1 MRKTMGIHIY
11 YLATTGAV
19 LLWSASFIATKLA
32 YQTFSPIQL
41 GAVRTLIAVIIF
53 TAVRIFT
60 GDKEKLEKADRIQVA
75 ASGFLGLTLYFTVE
89 NLGVS
94 MTTASN
100 AALIVASFPAV
111 TLLFECL
118 LYRSKPTPGKVCG
131 ILTALAGVAVLTQ
144 ITIAGSPKS
153 FIGNMLL
160 LGAGV
165 VWAFYN
171 FISRKLTRK
180 YSAVTM
186 TFYQMLSGTALFFPL
201 VLAEGGEWHT
211 PNAVSLGALVYLS
224 VGCSFLAFM
233 LYNFGLR
240 KLTAS
245 ASVSLMNLVP
255 VFGLILSV
263 LILGETVHMLQIF
276 GGVVVVI
283 GVVLSTAQ
291 KKEYDGKRHF
301 PVVK

>member
-1 MRKTMGIHIY
+1 MKKTMGIHIY
-11 YLATTGAV
+11 YLATTAAV

-53 TAVRIFT
+53 WMIRFLT
-60 GDKEKLEKADRIQVA
+60 GENEKIEKEDRILVA

-111 TLLFECL
+111 TLLFECF
-118 LYRSKPTPGKVCG
+118 LYRSKPTLGKVSG
-131 ILTALAGVAVLTQ
+131 ILTALSGVAVLTQ
-144 ITIAGSPKS
+144 VTIEGSPKS

-160 LGAGV
+160 LVAGV

-171 FISRKLTRK
+171 FISRKLTGK
-180 YSAVTM
+180 YSAVTL
-186 TFYQMLSGTALFFPL
+186 TYYQMLSGTILFLPF
-201 VLAEGGEWHT
+201 VLMEGGEWKV
-211 PNAVSLGALVYLS
+211 PNAVSLGSLIYLS
-224 VGCSFLAFM
+224 IGCSFSAFM
-233 LYNFGLR
+233 LYNLGLR

-245 ASVSLMNLVP
+245 VSVSLMNLVP

-263 LILGETVHMLQIF
+263 LILGETVILLQIF

-283 GVVLSTAQ
+283 GVVLSSVRQ
-291 KKEYDGKRHF
+291 NWQ
-301 PVVK
+301 